1 MIISWVQGNADP
13 YFSPTSSITQ
23 VGKHLLK
30 FQCPTP
36 ARCLAHNGRS
46 VIFLLDKWHDKR
58 AKWEKTLAM
67 AASLGNHLL
76 LWLWICDT
84 KNKCKSISVLRAWVL
99 PTRWICFVCS
109 HCSPHILSTLM
120 LLSPEVNVKSGHSCP
135 LCLKGERKKL
145 AEPRNQTQ
153 KSKVWNRFESRA
165 SSSSR
170 QSEHISHFLFKT
182 PLEWQKRYIHPKT
195 RRGHQQTRGSR
206 KVKEEC

>member
-46 VIFLLDKWHDKR
+46 VNFLLDKWHDKR

-99 PTRWICFVCS
+99 PTRWICFLFSLFASYPVNFDAAVTWGECK
-109 HCSPHILSTLM
+109 IGAFLSLVFEGRT
-120 LLSPEVNVKSGHSCP
+120 EKAC
-135 LCLKGERKKL
+135 R
-145 AEPRNQTQ
+145 AQ
-153 KSKVWNRFESRA
+153 KSDPKIKSLEQVW
-165 SSSSR
+165 
-170 QSEHISHFLFKT
+170 K
-182 PLEWQKRYIHPKT
+182 
-195 RRGHQQTRGSR
+195 
-206 KVKEEC
+206 